1 MKPAVRSARPRVAA
15 PGRRQ
20 RSDAARAPR
29 LASTGGWARAAVVGP
44 ALEDLLRHT
53 DAAARLRGDPV
64 ELVHAFSDSTDVEVA
79 GLLCAALAYGR
90 VDLFKPR
97 LAALL
102 RALGPSP
109 GATARDAAP
118 AELLERCAQFSY
130 RMTGPRDVACLLY
143 GAGRIVRAHG
153 SLGAFFAA
161 RWRASGSLR
170 IALGDFVDELC
181 AADFTPILGQREPT
195 RRLKHLLPH
204 PDRGSACKRLNLFLR
219 WMVRGPDGV
228 DFGLWD
234 VPSSALVVPLDTHVH
249 RIGRFIGLTR
259 RKDLSW
265 RTAEEVTR
273 RLRALDASDP
283 VRFDFALSHLGIS
296 GECGSR
302 RHARRCADCSLKPI
316 CRFWT

>member
-1 MKPAVRSARPRVAA
+1 MKHAA
-15 PGRRQ
+15 SPGW
-20 RSDAARAPR
+20 SRAG
-29 LASTGGWARAAVVGP
+29 LVGP
-44 ALEDLLRHT
+44 ALEDLLRRT
-53 DAAARLRGDPV
+53 DAAARVQGDPV
-64 ELVHAFSDSTDVEVA
+64 ELVHAYSDPLDVEVA

-109 GATARDAAP
+109 GTTARDAGP
-118 AELLERCAQFSY
+118 SELLRRCADFAY
-130 RMTGPRDVACLLY
+130 RMTGPRDVACLLH

-153 SLGAFFAA
+153 SLGVFFAA
-161 RWRASGSLR
+161 RWRAAGSLR
-170 IALGDFVDELC
+170 IALGDLVDELC
-181 AADFTPILGQREPT
+181 AADFTALLGQRGPT

-204 PDRGSACKRLNLFLR
+204 PARGSACKRLNLFLR

-234 VPSSALVVPLDTHVH
+234 VPRSALVVPLDTHVH

-273 RLRALDASDP
+273 RLRALDEDDP

-296 GECGSR
+296 GQCASR
-302 RHARRCADCSLKPI
+302 RDARRCADCSLKPI
-316 CRFWT
+316 CRFWTSGSR

>member
-1 MKPAVRSARPRVAA
+1 MNAA
-15 PGRRQ
+15 AIRWK
-20 RSDAARAPR
+20 RAD
-29 LASTGGWARAAVVGP
+29 VVGP
-44 ALEDLLRHT
+44 ALQELLRGT
-53 DAAARLRGDPV
+53 DAAARVRNDPV
-64 ELVHAFSDSTDVEVA
+64 ELVHRYRDPLDIEIA

-102 RALGPSP
+102 DALDPSP
-109 GATARDAAP
+109 STVAREADP
-118 AELLERCAQFSY
+118 RELLERCASFSY
-130 RMTGPRDVACLLY
+130 RMTGPRDVACLLL
-143 GAGRIVRAHG
+143 GAGRILRSHG
-153 SLGAFFAA
+153 SLGTFFAA
-161 RWRASGSLR
+161 RWRAAGSVR
-170 IALGDFVDELC
+170 EALGDLVDELC
-181 AADFTPILGQREPT
+181 AADFTPLLGQRGPT

-204 PDRGSACKRLNLFLR
+204 PSRGSACKRLNLFLR

-234 VPSSALVVPLDTHVH
+234 VPESALVMPLDTHVH

-259 RKDLSW
+259 RLDLSW

-273 RLRALDASDP
+273 RLRSLDANDP

-296 GECGSR
+296 GECASR
-302 RHARRCADCSLKPI
+302 RDARRCAHCSLKPI